1 MRAIKKKSIEE
12 ESNVTD
18 TYLKNDT
25 NYSESSSNNNTNKCI
40 LKLNSDEIALCI
52 TKLPEHKMKSTLNTS
67 ELMPEEIEMLQND
80 SKGSTAY
87 FKSVYNTAK
96 KFFIILMSSDQDKL
110 ITYTEIVLDLNGNE
124 IYYFHMHFKG
134 EIVFLL

>member
-1 MRAIKKKSIEE
+1 MDKNMSLPPPLVEIDPYEEELSDEVLIEFLLQENILTQSIEE

-40 LKLNSDEIALCI
+40 LKLNSDEIALRI
-52 TKLPEHKMKSTLNTS
+52 TKLPEHKMKSTLNT
-67 ELMPEEIEMLQND
+67 LGLLPEEIEMLKND

-87 FKSVYNTAK
+87 FKSV
-96 KFFIILMSSDQDKL
+96 
-110 ITYTEIVLDLNGNE
+110 
-124 IYYFHMHFKG
+124 
-134 EIVFLL
+134 